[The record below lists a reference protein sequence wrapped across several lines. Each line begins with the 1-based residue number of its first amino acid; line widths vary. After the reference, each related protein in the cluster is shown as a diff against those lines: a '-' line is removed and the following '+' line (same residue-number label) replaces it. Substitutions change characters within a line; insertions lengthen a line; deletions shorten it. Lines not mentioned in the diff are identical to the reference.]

1 LNLILVDLHPSDM
14 VGGEVESRGRRRRMV
29 NATCGGDDPT
39 RRSLLH
45 MSDLAVSLLEK
56 VEKECARSG

>member
-1 LNLILVDLHPSDM
+1 M
-14 VGGEVESRGRRRRMV
+14 VGGEVESRGRQRRMV